1 MVASAFLPQMTITG
15 QVFSKVPLS
24 SITIQYEEIDFNQP
38 FSTLTGVIT
47 KGIGSP
53 VLSGTG
59 TKFTTELTVG
69 DFVFF
74 NSGAAN
80 TSVIQEILQIL
91 SPFDAIVNEF
101 VFPLSGDVDYIN
113 QPFFRFDTQPPT
125 TTPVS
130 LLADPTAITASKAG
144 RRFYYEQFYAWNWNT
159 NAIENLAQTYAT
171 SVGGNLQDLGW
182 EDEASWVSATQT
194 LLTYGGWNATI
205 TTVAPDPTTIDNSNQ
220 EIVLYYTTDT
230 LTFNGTATNVVNTI
244 SFIEQ
249 SNVVQNY
256 SQELGSEP
264 FKSTAD
270 STMMQVGFD
279 ATEYFGAYV
288 PSPSQTNPTGV
299 PPPDTTVPA
308 QYGDNNVLIALLTST
323 YDSTS
328 SFTLEDQDFTEGQFQ
343 VFMKY
348 TIYDGLEAIAA
359 EKLAKQG
366 IQVTPE
372 NVDWFRKSI
381 EQLGQVEEIDW
392 PFDEAQAPVQDDPEE
407 YSPEDYDPASY
418 KPRNAKE
425 EV

>member
-1 MVASAFLPQMTITG
+1 MVGSAFIPPMTTSG

-38 FSTLTGVIT
+38 FQALTGVFT
-47 KGIGSP
+47 KASGSP

-59 TKFTTELTVG
+59 TLFDVELTIG
-69 DFVFF
+69 DYVFYTT
-74 NSGAAN
+74 GALN
-80 TSVIQEILQIL
+80 KNVLNQVLNVL
-91 SPFDAIVNEF
+91 SPTDAIVDENI
-101 VFPLSGDVDYIN
+101 VPLSGDVDYIG
-113 QPFFRFDTQPPT
+113 QPLFRFDIQPPL

-130 LLADPTAITASKAG
+130 LLADPTAITASKTG
-144 RRFYYEQFYAWNWNT
+144 DRFYYEQFYAWNWNT

-256 SQELGSEP
+256 SQELGAEP

-299 PPPDTTVPA
+299 APPDGTISA
-308 QYGDNNVLIALLTST
+308 QNGDNNVLIALLTST
-323 YDSTS
+323 YNSTS